1 MARHGLPKKPC
12 RKQRILKPMAVG
24 AMAVGILMMQKR
36 AKVREA
42 AADLGT
48 SLRELKKRGAT
59 PYPRLN

>member
-1 MARHGLPKKPC
+1 
-12 RKQRILKPMAVG
+12 MAVG